1 MMRTIDL
8 QTWPRR
14 RQFEFFGKHG
24 QPHFGLCAN
33 VDVTAFYPAV
43 KKSGYSLTITIVYV
57 ITRASNAVP
66 AFRYRIREQD
76 VIEHETVSSGFTI
89 LVDKDLF
96 SFCVLDYTED
106 FPEFAA
112 NAAAG
117 IAAVREN
124 PWVSHPQRDD
134 VLYMTAI
141 PWVSF
146 TTILHPMP
154 QPPDSVPRF
163 AWGKIF
169 QEGDSLKM
177 PLAVQGHHALMDGIH
192 MGRFYDQAQGLLN
205 QPEVVLGNA

>member
-1 MMRTIDL
+1 
-8 QTWPRR
+8 
-14 RQFEFFGKHG
+14 
-24 QPHFGLCAN
+24 
-33 VDVTAFYPAV
+33 
-43 KKSGYSLTITIVYV
+43 LTIAIVYL

-66 AFRYRIREQD
+66 AFRYRIRGQN

-89 LVDKDLF
+89 LVDDDLF
-96 SFCVLDYTED
+96 SFCVVDYRED
-106 FPEFAA
+106 FSEFAA

-124 PWVSHPQRDD
+124 PWVSHPPRDD

-154 QPPDSVPRF
+154 QPPDSVPQF

-169 QEGDSLKM
+169 QENEFLKM
-177 PLAVQGHHALMDGIH
+177 PLAVQAHHAFMDGIH
-192 MGRFYDQAQGLLN
+192 MGRFYDQVQGFLN
-205 QPEVVLGNA
+205 QPNRQSG

>member
-1 MMRTIDL
+1 MRTIDL

-14 RQFEFFGKHG
+14 QQFEFFSKYG
-24 QPHFGLCAN
+24 QPHFGMCAN
-33 VDVTAFYPAV
+33 VDVTTFYPAV
-43 KKSGYSLTITIVYV
+43 KQSGYSLTIAIVYV

-76 VIEHETVSSGFTI
+76 IVEHETISSGFTI
-89 LVDKDLF
+89 LVDEDLF
-96 SFCVLDYTED
+96 SFCVVDYTED
-106 FPEFAA
+106 FSEFAA

-117 IAAVREN
+117 IAAIREN
-124 PWVSHPQRDD
+124 PWVSHPPRDD

-154 QPPDSVPRF
+154 QPPDSIPRF

-169 QEGDSLKM
+169 QENGSLKM

-192 MGRFYDQAQGLLN
+192 VGQFYDQVQGLLN

>member
-1 MMRTIDL
+1 MRTIDL

-14 RQFEFFGKHG
+14 QQFEFFSQYG
-24 QPHFGLCAN
+24 QPHFGMCAN
-33 VDVTAFYPAV
+33 VDATTFYPAV
-43 KKSGYSLTITIVYV
+43 KQSGYSLTIAIVYV

-66 AFRYRIREQD
+66 AFRYRMREQD
-76 VIEHETVSSGFTI
+76 VVEHNAVSSGFTI
-89 LVDKDLF
+89 LVEKDLF
-96 SFCVLDYTED
+96 SFCVVDYTED
-106 FPEFAA
+106 SFEFAA

-117 IAAVREN
+117 IRAVREN
-124 PWVSHPQRDD
+124 PWISRPPRDD

-169 QEGDSLKM
+169 QENGSLKM

-192 MGRFYDQAQGLLN
+192 MGQFYDQVQGLLS